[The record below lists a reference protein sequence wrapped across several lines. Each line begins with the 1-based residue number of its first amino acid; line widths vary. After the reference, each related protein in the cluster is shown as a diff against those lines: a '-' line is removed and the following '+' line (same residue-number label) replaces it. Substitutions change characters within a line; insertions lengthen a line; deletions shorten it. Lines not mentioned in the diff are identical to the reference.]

1 MENILVGYEKD
12 GNMCMKK
19 FRFPNKHKILNTIF
33 ERYVYD
39 LYDDYRIREEI
50 DVLVI
55 ENAIF
60 YHDVKLHC
68 PKDTKLILKNCTFF
82 GRYVQ
87 FMGGDISLVSP
98 RFLDYLSSKQIS
110 GKAMEQFNLV
120 MDESCDMGLSIIAQA
135 RDISIKAGDKANCN
149 NYSLCL
155 DGDNVE
161 INGIRNLVEV
171 KIVSKNLSFKYSD
184 LAFAFNSNLKESK
197 IEAENLLVGA
207 SELSSKVIEKI
218 HCKKMEV
225 LSCDELM
232 EEDNLEVEVK
242 RRKREQNK

>member
-1 MENILVGYEKD
+1 MENILVGYQINES
-12 GNMCMKK
+12 MCWRK

-39 LYDDYRIREEI
+39 LYDDYRVREEI

-68 PKDTKLILKNCTFF
+68 PKDTKLILKNCTFL

-87 FMGGDISLVSP
+87 FMGGDISLISP

-110 GKAMEQFNLV
+110 GEAMEKFNVV
-120 MDESCDMGLSIIAQA
+120 MDKSCDMGLSIIARA
-135 RDISIKAGDKANCN
+135 RDISIKVCDEVNWN

-155 DGDNVE
+155 DGDNIE
-161 INGIRNLVEV
+161 INGIRNLVEA
-171 KIVSKNLSFKYSD
+171 KIISKNLSFKYSD
-184 LAFAFNSNLKESK
+184 LKFVSSSKGSK
-197 IEAENLLVGA
+197 IETENLLLG
-207 SELSSKVIEKI
+207 SSKLSSKVMGKI
-218 HCKKMEV
+218 HCKKVEV
-225 LSCDELM
+225 YSCDEFRK
-232 EEDNLEVEVK
+232 EDNLEIGVK
-242 RRKREQNK
+242 RRKRKQSK